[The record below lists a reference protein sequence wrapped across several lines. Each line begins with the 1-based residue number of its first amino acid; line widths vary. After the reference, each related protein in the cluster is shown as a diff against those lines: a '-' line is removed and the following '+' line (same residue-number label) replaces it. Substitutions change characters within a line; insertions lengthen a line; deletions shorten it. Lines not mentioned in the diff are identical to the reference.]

1 MFAKLQKHKER
12 KSKQQL
18 KFRFDVY
25 DIECINLPQNVFS
38 VRVLLTRGAKV
49 SLTSES
55 FVDANTNSASFWS
68 TSEETEENTNNNKL
82 TQIVTL
88 YREHT
93 GQFEPKAY
101 NVKLQACGN
110 STTFARGIL
119 DASKFCADTSALSEH
134 GFETTHEM
142 RMDNGV
148 TRVRCKVRM
157 TWLKNWTKGG
167 ASRRSEMDMTELS
180 FISSANLSASFMAN
194 NDTSGMENDND
205 TNPFAMNMT
214 TTTTND
220 NEKTEPPSSFAANG
234 DEQDLSGFDEE
245 LGEET
250 TTITTT
256 PVSSSASPLRKF
268 NTSEVKRSLST
279 TSYLS
284 PIGEC
289 STPELANNRADT
301 IIANGVTNEEAVARE
316 KALAEQQRQTT
327 IVLESL
333 RKEAK
338 DLRRKNDELTRDRVE
353 LETQHEEETE
363 KLKRKIDAMRDEL
376 RVKEEGQKDIE
387 KSAFESSRALET
399 QTRKLERLEADFAQA
414 KMESSGLKEQ
424 TQSLEAALVALRNK
438 QEEKKANDE
447 NIASLETSNSII
459 ATTTTAMSTKYA
471 EEIAALKTTL
481 DENIASLETSNSII
495 ATTTAMSTKYAE
507 EIAALK
513 TTLEKKEKQIIQLEH
528 VVKKS
533 AEEISREREKTD
545 AMIHRIESERDLE
558 RTACE
563 TELAK
568 CETEIESLKSQLV
581 SVVQETTMLATDL
594 RKDLQKRA
602 DKEIRDANEEAM
614 KAREELDRC
623 QKELEDTNVALHSH
637 VSALVSA
644 KTESAVAQG
653 DVLELRLALR
663 KTKEKFLD
671 SLARLT
677 RYETKDVMRR
687 ASLASAAPA
696 PTA

>member
-18 KFRFDVY
+18 KFRFDVC
-25 DIECINLPQNVFS
+25 DIECFHLPQNVFS
-38 VRVLLTRGAKV
+38 CRVLLTRGAKV

-55 FVDANTNSASFWS
+55 FVDLNTNSASFLR
-68 TSEETEENTNNNKL
+68 TSEETEDNTNNNKL

-88 YREHT
+88 YREQT

-119 DASKFCADTSALSEH
+119 DASKFCEDTSALSEH

-142 RMDNGV
+142 RMDNGA

-157 TWLKNWTKGG
+157 TWLKNWTRGA

-194 NDTSGMENDND
+194 NSIGIENDND
-205 TNPFAMNMT
+205 TNPFTMT
-214 TTTTND
+214 TTTTNE
-220 NEKTEPPSSFAANG
+220 NEKMVPPSSAANG

-245 LGEET
+245 LGVE
-250 TTITTT
+250 TTT

-353 LETQHEEETE
+353 LETRHEEETE
-363 KLKRKIDAMRDEL
+363 NLKSKIDAMRDEL

-424 TQSLEAALVALRNK
+424 TQSLEAAMVALRNK

-447 NIASLETSNSII
+447 NIASI
-459 ATTTTAMSTKYA
+459 
-471 EEIAALKTTL
+471 
-481 DENIASLETSNSII
+481 ETSNSII

-507 EIAALK
+507 EIAAFK
-513 TTLEKKEKQIIQLEH
+513 STLEKKEKQIVQLEH

-533 AEEISREREKTD
+533 AEEISRERMKTD

-563 TELAK
+563 TELSK

-623 QKELEDTNVALHSH
+623 QKELEDTNVALYSH
-637 VSALVSA
+637 VSALVNA

-653 DVLELRLALR
+653 EVLELRLALR
-663 KTKEKFLD
+663 KTKEKFLE

-687 ASLASAAPA
+687 ASLASAPPPFPPA
-696 PTA
+696 LPTPTE

>member
-55 FVDANTNSASFWS
+55 FVDANTNSASFLS

-194 NDTSGMENDND
+194 NDTSGMENDHD
-205 TNPFAMNMT
+205 TNPFTMMT
-214 TTTTND
+214 TTTTN
-220 NEKTEPPSSFAANG
+220 EKMVPPTPSAANG

-245 LGEET
+245 LGEEK

-459 ATTTTAMSTKYA
+459 ATTT
-471 EEIAALKTTL
+471 
-481 DENIASLETSNSII
+481 
-495 ATTTAMSTKYAE
+495 AMSTKYAE

-623 QKELEDTNVALHSH
+623 QKELQDTNVALHSH

>member
-1 MFAKLQKHKER
+1 M
-12 KSKQQL
+12 
-18 KFRFDVY
+18 
-25 DIECINLPQNVFS
+25 
-38 VRVLLTRGAKV
+38 
-49 SLTSES
+49 SLTSEG
-55 FVDANTNSASFWS
+55 FVDANTNSASFLS

-363 KLKRKIDAMRDEL
+363 KLKSKIDAMRDEL

-387 KSAFESSRALET
+387 NCAFESSRALET
-399 QTRKLERLEADFAQA
+399 QTRKLERLEADYAQA

-459 ATTTTAMSTKYA
+459 AT
-471 EEIAALKTTL
+471 
-481 DENIASLETSNSII
+481 
-495 ATTTAMSTKYAE
+495 TTTAMSTKYAE

-696 PTA
+696 PTE

>member
-55 FVDANTNSASFWS
+55 FVDANTNSASFLS

-268 NTSEVKRSLST
+268 NASEVKRSLST

-481 DENIASLETSNSII
+481 
-495 ATTTAMSTKYAE
+495 
-507 EIAALK
+507 
-513 TTLEKKEKQIIQLEH
+513 EKKEKQIIQLEH

-696 PTA
+696 PTE

>member
-1 MFAKLQKHKER
+1 M
-12 KSKQQL
+12 
-18 KFRFDVY
+18 
-25 DIECINLPQNVFS
+25 
-38 VRVLLTRGAKV
+38 
-49 SLTSES
+49 SLTSEG
-55 FVDANTNSASFWS
+55 FVDANTNSASFLS

-250 TTITTT
+250 TITTT

-363 KLKRKIDAMRDEL
+363 KLKSKIDAMRDEL

-459 ATTTTAMSTKYA
+459 ATTTAMSTKYA
-471 EEIAALKTTL
+471 EEIAAFK
-481 DENIASLETSNSII
+481 S
-495 ATTTAMSTKYAE
+495 
-507 EIAALK
+507 
-513 TTLEKKEKQIIQLEH
+513 TLEKKEKQIIQLEH

>member
-38 VRVLLTRGAKV
+38 CRVLLTRGAKV

-55 FVDANTNSASFWS
+55 FVDANTNSASFLS

-88 YREHT
+88 YREQT

-157 TWLKNWTKGG
+157 TWLKNWTRG
-167 ASRRSEMDMTELS
+167 AQSRRSEMDMTELS

-194 NDTSGMENDND
+194 NSSGMENDND
-205 TNPFAMNMT
+205 TNPFAMNMM
-214 TTTTND
+214 TTTTNE
-220 NEKTEPPSSFAANG
+220 NEKMVRPSSAANG

-387 KSAFESSRALET
+387 KSALESSRALET

-459 ATTTTAMSTKYA
+459 ATTTAMSTKHA
-471 EEIAALKTTL
+471 EEIAALK
-481 DENIASLETSNSII
+481 S
-495 ATTTAMSTKYAE
+495 
-507 EIAALK
+507 
-513 TTLEKKEKQIIQLEH
+513 TLEKKEKQIVQLEH

-637 VSALVSA
+637 VSALVNA

-687 ASLASAAPA
+687 ASLASALST
-696 PTA
+696 PTE

>member
-38 VRVLLTRGAKV
+38 CRVLLTRGAKV

-55 FVDANTNSASFWS
+55 FVDANTNSASFLS

-157 TWLKNWTKGG
+157 TWLKNWTRG
-167 ASRRSEMDMTELS
+167 AQSRRSEMDMTELS

-194 NDTSGMENDND
+194 NSSGMENDND
-205 TNPFAMNMT
+205 TNPFAMNMM
-214 TTTTND
+214 TTTTNE
-220 NEKTEPPSSFAANG
+220 NEKMVRPSSAANG

-250 TTITTT
+250 TTIPTT

-353 LETQHEEETE
+353 LETRHEEETE
-363 KLKRKIDAMRDEL
+363 KLKSKIDAMRDEL

-459 ATTTTAMSTKYA
+459 ATTTAMSTKHA
-471 EEIAALKTTL
+471 EEIAALK
-481 DENIASLETSNSII
+481 S
-495 ATTTAMSTKYAE
+495 
-507 EIAALK
+507 
-513 TTLEKKEKQIIQLEH
+513 TLEKKEKQIVQLEH

-637 VSALVSA
+637 VSALVNA

>member
-1 MFAKLQKHKER
+1 M
-12 KSKQQL
+12 
-18 KFRFDVY
+18 
-25 DIECINLPQNVFS
+25 
-38 VRVLLTRGAKV
+38 

-55 FVDANTNSASFWS
+55 FVDANTNSASFLS

-481 DENIASLETSNSII
+481 
-495 ATTTAMSTKYAE
+495 
-507 EIAALK
+507 
-513 TTLEKKEKQIIQLEH
+513 EKKEKQIIQLEH

>member
-1 MFAKLQKHKER
+1 
-12 KSKQQL
+12 
-18 KFRFDVY
+18 
-25 DIECINLPQNVFS
+25 
-38 VRVLLTRGAKV
+38 V

-55 FVDANTNSASFWS
+55 FVDANTNSASFLS

-353 LETQHEEETE
+353 LEPQHEEETE

-459 ATTTTAMSTKYA
+459 AT
-471 EEIAALKTTL
+471 
-481 DENIASLETSNSII
+481 
-495 ATTTAMSTKYAE
+495 TTTAMSTKYAE

>member
-18 KFRFDVY
+18 KFRFDVC
-25 DIECINLPQNVFS
+25 DIECFHLPQNVFS
-38 VRVLLTRGAKV
+38 CRVLLTRGAKV

-55 FVDANTNSASFWS
+55 FVDLNTNSASFLR
-68 TSEETEENTNNNKL
+68 TSEETEDNTNNNKL

-88 YREHT
+88 YREQT

-119 DASKFCADTSALSEH
+119 DASKFCEDTSALSEH

-142 RMDNGV
+142 RMDNGA

-157 TWLKNWTKGG
+157 TWLKNWTRGA

-194 NDTSGMENDND
+194 DSIGIENDND
-205 TNPFAMNMT
+205 TNPFTMT
-214 TTTTND
+214 TTNENE
-220 NEKTEPPSSFAANG
+220 NEKMVPPSSAANG

-245 LGEET
+245 LGVE
-250 TTITTT
+250 TTT

-353 LETQHEEETE
+353 LETRHEEETE
-363 KLKRKIDAMRDEL
+363 NLKSKIDAMRDEL

-424 TQSLEAALVALRNK
+424 TQSLEAAMVALRNK

-447 NIASLETSNSII
+447 NIASI
-459 ATTTTAMSTKYA
+459 
-471 EEIAALKTTL
+471 
-481 DENIASLETSNSII
+481 ETSNSII

-507 EIAALK
+507 EIAAFK
-513 TTLEKKEKQIIQLEH
+513 STLEKKEKQIVQLEH

-533 AEEISREREKTD
+533 AEEISRERMKTD

-563 TELAK
+563 TELSK

-637 VSALVSA
+637 VSALVNA

-653 DVLELRLALR
+653 EVLELRLALR
-663 KTKEKFLD
+663 KTKEKFLE

-687 ASLASAAPA
+687 ASLASAPPPFPPA
-696 PTA
+696 LPTPTE

>member
-55 FVDANTNSASFWS
+55 FVDANTNSASFLS

-471 EEIAALKTTL
+471 EEIAALK
-481 DENIASLETSNSII
+481 S
-495 ATTTAMSTKYAE
+495 
-507 EIAALK
+507 
-513 TTLEKKEKQIIQLEH
+513 TLEKKEKQIVQLEH

-696 PTA
+696 PTE

>member
-55 FVDANTNSASFWS
+55 FVDANTNSASFLS

-245 LGEET
+245 LGEEK

-471 EEIAALKTTL
+471 EEIAALK
-481 DENIASLETSNSII
+481 S
-495 ATTTAMSTKYAE
+495 
-507 EIAALK
+507 
-513 TTLEKKEKQIIQLEH
+513 TLEKKEKQIVQLEH

-563 TELAK
+563 TELVK

>member
-55 FVDANTNSASFWS
+55 FVDANTISASFWS

-481 DENIASLETSNSII
+481 
-495 ATTTAMSTKYAE
+495 
-507 EIAALK
+507 
-513 TTLEKKEKQIIQLEH
+513 EKKEKQIIQLEH

>member
-1 MFAKLQKHKER
+1 
-12 KSKQQL
+12 
-18 KFRFDVY
+18 
-25 DIECINLPQNVFS
+25 
-38 VRVLLTRGAKV
+38 
-49 SLTSES
+49 
-55 FVDANTNSASFWS
+55 
-68 TSEETEENTNNNKL
+68 
-82 TQIVTL
+82 
-88 YREHT
+88 
-93 GQFEPKAY
+93 
-101 NVKLQACGN
+101 
-110 STTFARGIL
+110 
-119 DASKFCADTSALSEH
+119 
-134 GFETTHEM
+134 
-142 RMDNGV
+142 
-148 TRVRCKVRM
+148 M

-245 LGEET
+245 LGEEK

-459 ATTTTAMSTKYA
+459 ATTTAMSTKYA
-471 EEIAALKTTL
+471 EEIAALK
-481 DENIASLETSNSII
+481 S
-495 ATTTAMSTKYAE
+495 
-507 EIAALK
+507 
-513 TTLEKKEKQIIQLEH
+513 TLEKKEKQIVQLEH

-637 VSALVSA
+637 VSALVNA

-663 KTKEKFLD
+663 KTKEKFLE

-687 ASLASAAPA
+687 ASLAAALPA
-696 PTA
+696 STE

>member
-25 DIECINLPQNVFS
+25 DIECIHLPQNVFS
-38 VRVLLTRGAKV
+38 CRVLLTRGAKV

-55 FVDANTNSASFWS
+55 FVDANTNSASFLS

-88 YREHT
+88 YREQT

-157 TWLKNWTKGG
+157 TWLKNWTRG
-167 ASRRSEMDMTELS
+167 AQSRRSEMDMTELS

-194 NDTSGMENDND
+194 NSSGMENDND
-205 TNPFAMNMT
+205 TNPFAMNMM
-214 TTTTND
+214 TTTTNE
-220 NEKTEPPSSFAANG
+220 NEKMVRPSSAANG

-250 TTITTT
+250 TTIPTT

-353 LETQHEEETE
+353 LETRHEEETE
-363 KLKRKIDAMRDEL
+363 KLKSKIDAMRDEL

-459 ATTTTAMSTKYA
+459 ATTTAMSTKHA
-471 EEIAALKTTL
+471 EEIAALK
-481 DENIASLETSNSII
+481 S
-495 ATTTAMSTKYAE
+495 
-507 EIAALK
+507 
-513 TTLEKKEKQIIQLEH
+513 TLEKKEKQIVQLEH

-568 CETEIESLKSQLV
+568 CETEIETLKSQLV

-637 VSALVSA
+637 VSALVNA

-687 ASLASAAPA
+687 ASLASALST
-696 PTA
+696 PTE

>member
-55 FVDANTNSASFWS
+55 FVDANTNSASFLS

-459 ATTTTAMSTKYA
+459 ATTMSTKHA
-471 EEIAALKTTL
+471 EEIAAFK
-481 DENIASLETSNSII
+481 S
-495 ATTTAMSTKYAE
+495 
-507 EIAALK
+507 
-513 TTLEKKEKQIIQLEH
+513 TLEKKEKQIVQLEH

>member
-25 DIECINLPQNVFS
+25 DIECIHLPQNVFS
-38 VRVLLTRGAKV
+38 CRVLLTRGAKV

-55 FVDANTNSASFWS
+55 FVDANTNSASFLS
-68 TSEETEENTNNNKL
+68 NSEETEENTNNNKL

-88 YREHT
+88 YREQT

-119 DASKFCADTSALSEH
+119 DASKFCEDTSALSEH

-157 TWLKNWTKGG
+157 TWLKNWTRG
-167 ASRRSEMDMTELS
+167 AQSRRSEMDMTELS
-180 FISSANLSASFMAN
+180 FISSANLSASFAAN

-205 TNPFAMNMT
+205 TNPFTMMT
-214 TTTTND
+214 TTTTN
-220 NEKTEPPSSFAANG
+220 EKMVPPSSSAANG

-245 LGEET
+245 LGEE

-353 LETQHEEETE
+353 LETRHEEETE
-363 KLKRKIDAMRDEL
+363 KLKSKIDAMRDEL

-459 ATTTTAMSTKYA
+459 ATTTAMSTKYA
-471 EEIAALKTTL
+471 EEIAALK
-481 DENIASLETSNSII
+481 S
-495 ATTTAMSTKYAE
+495 
-507 EIAALK
+507 
-513 TTLEKKEKQIIQLEH
+513 TLEKKEKQIVQLEH

-637 VSALVSA
+637 VSALVNA

-663 KTKEKFLD
+663 KTKEKFLE

-687 ASLASAAPA
+687 ASLAAALPA
-696 PTA
+696 PTE

>member
-38 VRVLLTRGAKV
+38 CRVLLTRGAKV

-55 FVDANTNSASFWS
+55 FVDANTNSASFLS

-88 YREHT
+88 YREQT

-157 TWLKNWTKGG
+157 TWLKNWTRG
-167 ASRRSEMDMTELS
+167 AQSRRSEMDMTELS

-194 NDTSGMENDND
+194 NSSGMENDND
-205 TNPFAMNMT
+205 TNPFAMNMM
-214 TTTTND
+214 TTTTNE
-220 NEKTEPPSSFAANG
+220 NEKMVRPSSAANG

-250 TTITTT
+250 TTIPTT

-353 LETQHEEETE
+353 LETRHEEETE
-363 KLKRKIDAMRDEL
+363 KLKSKIDAMRDEL

-459 ATTTTAMSTKYA
+459 ATTMSTKHA
-471 EEIAALKTTL
+471 EEIAAFK
-481 DENIASLETSNSII
+481 S
-495 ATTTAMSTKYAE
+495 
-507 EIAALK
+507 
-513 TTLEKKEKQIIQLEH
+513 TLEKKEKQIVQLEH

-637 VSALVSA
+637 VSALVNA

-687 ASLASAAPA
+687 ASLASALST
-696 PTA
+696 PTE

>member
-1 MFAKLQKHKER
+1 M
-12 KSKQQL
+12 
-18 KFRFDVY
+18 
-25 DIECINLPQNVFS
+25 
-38 VRVLLTRGAKV
+38 

-55 FVDANTNSASFWS
+55 FVDANTNSASFLS

-268 NTSEVKRSLST
+268 NTSEVKRSLAT

-363 KLKRKIDAMRDEL
+363 KLKSKIDAMRDEL

-459 ATTTTAMSTKYA
+459 AT
-471 EEIAALKTTL
+471 
-481 DENIASLETSNSII
+481 
-495 ATTTAMSTKYAE
+495 TTTAMSTKYAE

>member
-25 DIECINLPQNVFS
+25 DIECIHLPQNVFS
-38 VRVLLTRGAKV
+38 CRVLLTRGAKV

-55 FVDANTNSASFWS
+55 YVDANTNSASFLS
-68 TSEETEENTNNNKL
+68 NSEETEENTNNNKL

-88 YREHT
+88 YREQT

-205 TNPFAMNMT
+205 TNPFTMMMT
-214 TTTTND
+214 TNE
-220 NEKTEPPSSFAANG
+220 NEKTVPPSPLAANG

-353 LETQHEEETE
+353 LETRHEEETE
-363 KLKRKIDAMRDEL
+363 KLKSKIDAMRDEL

-459 ATTTTAMSTKYA
+459 ATTMSTKHA
-471 EEIAALKTTL
+471 EEIAAFK
-481 DENIASLETSNSII
+481 S
-495 ATTTAMSTKYAE
+495 
-507 EIAALK
+507 
-513 TTLEKKEKQIIQLEH
+513 TLEKKEKQIVQLEH

-545 AMIHRIESERDLE
+545 AMIHRIESESDLE

-637 VSALVSA
+637 VSALVNA

-687 ASLASAAPA
+687 ASLASAPL
-696 PTA
+696 TTTE

>member
-25 DIECINLPQNVFS
+25 DIECIHLPQNVFS
-38 VRVLLTRGAKV
+38 CRVLLTRGAKV

-55 FVDANTNSASFWS
+55 YVDANTNSASFLS
-68 TSEETEENTNNNKL
+68 NSEETEENTNNNKL

-88 YREHT
+88 YREQT

-142 RMDNGV
+142 RMDNGA

-157 TWLKNWTKGG
+157 TWLKNWTRGA

-205 TNPFAMNMT
+205 TNPFTMMT
-214 TTTTND
+214 TTTNE
-220 NEKTEPPSSFAANG
+220 NEKMVPPSPSAANG

-353 LETQHEEETE
+353 LETRHEEETE
-363 KLKRKIDAMRDEL
+363 KLKSKIDAMRDEL

-447 NIASLETSNSII
+447 NIASI
-459 ATTTTAMSTKYA
+459 
-471 EEIAALKTTL
+471 
-481 DENIASLETSNSII
+481 ETSNSII

-507 EIAALK
+507 EIAAFK
-513 TTLEKKEKQIIQLEH
+513 STLEKKEKQIVQLEH

-563 TELAK
+563 TELSK

-637 VSALVSA
+637 VSALVNA

-653 DVLELRLALR
+653 EVLELRLALR

-687 ASLASAAPA
+687 ASLASAPFPPPPA
-696 PTA
+696 PTPTQ

>member
-18 KFRFDVY
+18 KFRFDVC
-25 DIECINLPQNVFS
+25 DIECFHLPQNVFS
-38 VRVLLTRGAKV
+38 CRVLLTRGAKV

-55 FVDANTNSASFWS
+55 FVDLNTNSASFLR
-68 TSEETEENTNNNKL
+68 TSEETEDNTNNNKL

-88 YREHT
+88 YREQT

-119 DASKFCADTSALSEH
+119 DASKFCEDTSALSEH

-142 RMDNGV
+142 RMDNGA

-157 TWLKNWTKGG
+157 TWLKNWTRGA

-194 NDTSGMENDND
+194 DSIGIENDND
-205 TNPFAMNMT
+205 TNPFTMT
-214 TTTTND
+214 TTNENE
-220 NEKTEPPSSFAANG
+220 NEKMVPPSSAANG

-245 LGEET
+245 LGVE
-250 TTITTT
+250 TTT

-353 LETQHEEETE
+353 LETRHEEETE
-363 KLKRKIDAMRDEL
+363 NLKSKIDAMRDEL

-424 TQSLEAALVALRNK
+424 TQSLEAAMVALRNK

-447 NIASLETSNSII
+447 NIASI
-459 ATTTTAMSTKYA
+459 
-471 EEIAALKTTL
+471 
-481 DENIASLETSNSII
+481 ETSNSII

-507 EIAALK
+507 EIAAFK
-513 TTLEKKEKQIIQLEH
+513 STLEKKEKQIVQLEH

-533 AEEISREREKTD
+533 AEEISRERMKTD

-563 TELAK
+563 TELSK

-623 QKELEDTNVALHSH
+623 QKELEDTNVALYSH
-637 VSALVSA
+637 VSALVNA

-653 DVLELRLALR
+653 EVLELRLALR
-663 KTKEKFLD
+663 KTKEKFLE

-687 ASLASAAPA
+687 ASLASAPPPFPPA
-696 PTA
+696 LPTPTE

>member
-38 VRVLLTRGAKV
+38 CRVLLTRGAKV

-55 FVDANTNSASFWS
+55 FVDANTNSASFLS

-88 YREHT
+88 YREQT

-157 TWLKNWTKGG
+157 TWLKNWTRG
-167 ASRRSEMDMTELS
+167 AQSRRSEMDMTELS

-194 NDTSGMENDND
+194 NSSGMENDND
-205 TNPFAMNMT
+205 TNPFAMNMM
-214 TTTTND
+214 TTTTNE
-220 NEKTEPPSSFAANG
+220 NEKMVRPSSAANG

-250 TTITTT
+250 TTIPTT

-353 LETQHEEETE
+353 LETRHEEETE
-363 KLKRKIDAMRDEL
+363 KLKSKIDAMRDEL

-459 ATTTTAMSTKYA
+459 ATTTAMSTKHA
-471 EEIAALKTTL
+471 EEIAALK
-481 DENIASLETSNSII
+481 S
-495 ATTTAMSTKYAE
+495 
-507 EIAALK
+507 
-513 TTLEKKEKQIIQLEH
+513 TLEKKEKQIVQLEH

-637 VSALVSA
+637 VSALVNA

-687 ASLASAAPA
+687 ASLASALST
-696 PTA
+696 PTE

>member
-25 DIECINLPQNVFS
+25 DIECIHLPQNVFS
-38 VRVLLTRGAKV
+38 CRVLLTRGAKV

-55 FVDANTNSASFWS
+55 YVDANTNSASFLS
-68 TSEETEENTNNNKL
+68 NSGETEENTNNNKL

-88 YREHT
+88 YREQT

-148 TRVRCKVRM
+148 THVRCKVRM

-205 TNPFAMNMT
+205 TNPFTMMT
-214 TTTTND
+214 TTTNE
-220 NEKTEPPSSFAANG
+220 NEKMVRPSSAANG

-250 TTITTT
+250 TTIPTT

-353 LETQHEEETE
+353 LETRHEEETE
-363 KLKRKIDAMRDEL
+363 KLKSKIDAMRDEL

-459 ATTTTAMSTKYA
+459 ATTMSTKHA
-471 EEIAALKTTL
+471 EEIAAFK
-481 DENIASLETSNSII
+481 S
-495 ATTTAMSTKYAE
+495 
-507 EIAALK
+507 
-513 TTLEKKEKQIIQLEH
+513 TLEKKEKQIVQLEH

-637 VSALVSA
+637 VSALVNA

-653 DVLELRLALR
+653 EVLELRLALR

-687 ASLASAAPA
+687 ASLAAAPL
-696 PTA
+696 TTTE

>member
-55 FVDANTNSASFWS
+55 FVDANTNSASFLS

-387 KSAFESSRALET
+387 NCAFESSRALET
-399 QTRKLERLEADFAQA
+399 QTRKLERLEADYAQA

-459 ATTTTAMSTKYA
+459 AT
-471 EEIAALKTTL
+471 
-481 DENIASLETSNSII
+481 
-495 ATTTAMSTKYAE
+495 TTTAMSTKYAE

>member
-1 MFAKLQKHKER
+1 M
-12 KSKQQL
+12 
-18 KFRFDVY
+18 
-25 DIECINLPQNVFS
+25 
-38 VRVLLTRGAKV
+38 

-55 FVDANTNSASFWS
+55 FVDANTNSASFLS

-438 QEEKKANDE
+438 QEEKN
-447 NIASLETSNSII
+447 
-459 ATTTTAMSTKYA
+459 
-471 EEIAALKTTL
+471 

-513 TTLEKKEKQIIQLEH
+513 TTLEKKEKQIVQLEH

>member
-438 QEEKKANDE
+438 QEEKN
-447 NIASLETSNSII
+447 
-459 ATTTTAMSTKYA
+459 
-471 EEIAALKTTL
+471 

-513 TTLEKKEKQIIQLEH
+513 TTLEKKEKQIVQLEH